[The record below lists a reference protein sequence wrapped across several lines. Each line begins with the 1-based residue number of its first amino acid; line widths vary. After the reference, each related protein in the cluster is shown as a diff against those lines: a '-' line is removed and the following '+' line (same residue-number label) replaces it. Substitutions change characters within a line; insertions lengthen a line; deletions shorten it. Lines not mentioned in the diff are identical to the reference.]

1 MLIALTFMRLRLMGR
16 RYNIEK
22 AKRLIRSSKEK
33 GAKLVVLPSMFP
45 VGSIIEVIDNEKRL
59 KNMIKNL
66 SEKIR
71 GTATDAIINLAIEGE
86 VHLIAGPIL
95 EQAGPKIFLT
105 TIFVSPQGEI
115 IGKYRKLSPSER
127 DIFLGLSPGKEP
139 MSLVLDKK
147 YGIIAEDDIYVPEI
161 SRILAL
167 SGCSAIIST
176 ARAVQARTDSV
187 KHVAISRSIENGV
200 PYLVAGQVVED
211 ENGEE
216 RVRAPTFIVSADG
229 EQVREAEEEDSILM
243 VDSSVLYRSKD
254 IARNSSLTNIIT
266 GLYKSMKKSKAEL
279 LQRRTQGKGV

>member
-1 MLIALTFMRLRLMGR
+1 
-16 RYNIEK
+16 
-22 AKRLIRSSKEK
+22 
-33 GAKLVVLPSMFP
+33 
-45 VGSIIEVIDNEKRL
+45 
-59 KNMIKNL
+59 
-66 SEKIR
+66 
-71 GTATDAIINLAIEGE
+71 
-86 VHLIAGPIL
+86 
-95 EQAGPKIFLT
+95 
-105 TIFVSPQGEI
+105 
-115 IGKYRKLSPSER
+115 
-127 DIFLGLSPGKEP
+127 